1 MTDAVLNTK
10 VTERRLLF
18 LYAVV
23 HIASCTLKRLYMN
36 IYDRIASI

>member
-1 MTDAVLNTK
+1 MTDWQGVPTN
-10 VTERRLLF
+10 LLF

-23 HIASCTLKRLYMN
+23 RIASCTLKRLYMN